1 MKNPKPITEA
11 KDPWL
16 ARALPA
22 LRRARRRA
30 EEIARQTGTPLV
42 LAKDGRPILVEPGP
56 PAEEEPGGAR

>member
-1 MKNPKPITEA
+1 MNPKPITLA

-16 ARALPA
+16 AGALPA

-42 LAKDGRPILVEPGP
+42 FAKDGRPVLVDPG
-56 PAEEEPGGAR
+56 AAALEESRAAH